1 METGMSHHAKASSK
15 LMPVTTILTPG
26 ERQRVD
32 AAAEGLYSA
41 LHRESFEEVL
51 ADLRERRAGAVL
63 ISIARYGLHSSARMA
78 AMVREFPRV
87 PAMALLT
94 ETHYTTPQNLLSL
107 GQLGVRILI
116 DARQPSGWQTLRE
129 ILAAERSN
137 DLQRTALGQLSGDLA
152 GAPADCWR
160 FFELLFSNSPQ
171 IHNVRQMA
179 KQMNI
184 LPSTLMSRFFRA
196 QLPPPRYLSLARLIR
211 AAKLFENP
219 GLSVASVANY
229 LNYSS
234 PQSFGRHVRTVM
246 KMSPVVVR
254 ETYDGTGMLQYFR
267 SELVLPHAEILKSF
281 RPAVTSPG
289 WITRQR
295 NQEKKTADQ

>member
-1 METGMSHHAKASSK
+1 
-15 LMPVTTILTPG
+15 MPVTTILTPG

-63 ISIARYGLHSSARMA
+63 ISIARYGLQSSARMA

-94 ETHYTTPQNLLSL
+94 ETHYSTPQNLLSL

-171 IHNVRQMA
+171 VHNVRQMA

-196 QLPPPRYLSLARLIR
+196 HLPPPKKYLSLARLIR

-246 KMSPVVVR
+246 KMSPVVFR

-267 SELVLPHAEILKSF
+267 GELVLPYAEVLRSF
-281 RPAVTSPG
+281 KPAVTSPG

-295 NQEKKTADQ
+295 NHEKKIRCH

>member
-1 METGMSHHAKASSK
+1 MSPQAKSSSR

-41 LHRESFEEVL
+41 LHRESFDEVL

-63 ISIARYGLHSSARMA
+63 ISIARYGLQSSARMA

-94 ETHYTTPQNLLSL
+94 ETHYSTPQNLLSL
-107 GQLGVRILI
+107 GQLGVQILI
-116 DARQPSGWQTLRE
+116 DARQPSGWQALRD

-137 DLQRTALGQLSGDLA
+137 DLQRTALGQLSADLS

-160 FFELLFSNSPQ
+160 FFELLFSNTPQ
-171 IHNVRQMA
+171 VHTVRQLA
-179 KQMNI
+179 RQMNI

-196 QLPPPRYLSLARLIR
+196 HLPPPKKYLSTARLIR

-219 GLSVASVANY
+219 GLSIASVANY
-229 LNYSS
+229 LDYSS
-234 PQSFGRHVRTVM
+234 PQSFGRHIRTVM
-246 KMSPVVVR
+246 KMSPVIFR
-254 ETYDGTGMLQYFR
+254 ETYDGVGMLQFFR
-267 SELVLPHAEILKSF
+267 NELVLPHVDILRAF

-295 NQEKKTADQ
+295 NYEKRHTG

>member
-1 METGMSHHAKASSK
+1 
-15 LMPVTTILTPG
+15 MPVSTILTPG

-63 ISIARYGLHSSARMA
+63 ISIARYGLQSSARMA

-94 ETHYTTPQNLLSL
+94 ETQYSTPQNLLSL

-137 DLQRTALGQLSGDLA
+137 DLQRTALGQLSSDLA

-196 QLPPPRYLSLARLIR
+196 HLPPPKRYLSLARLIR

-219 GLSVASVANY
+219 GLSIASVANY

-246 KMSPVVVR
+246 KMSPVVFR
-254 ETYDGTGMLQYFR
+254 ETYDGVGMLQYFR
-267 SELVLPHAEILKSF
+267 NELVLPYGEILRSF
-281 RPAVTSPG
+281 KPAVTSPG

-295 NQEKKTADQ
+295 NHEKKSLT

>member
-1 METGMSHHAKASSK
+1 MSHQAKTPSK

-63 ISIARYGLHSSARMA
+63 ISIARYGLQSSARMA

-94 ETHYTTPQNLLSL
+94 ETHYSTPQNLLSL

-137 DLQRTALGQLSGDLA
+137 DLQRTALGQLSSDLA

-196 QLPPPRYLSLARLIR
+196 HLPPPKRYLSLARLIR

-234 PQSFGRHVRTVM
+234 PQSFGRHVRTIM
-246 KMSPVVVR
+246 EMSPVVFR

-267 SELVLPHAEILKSF
+267 AELILPYAEVLRTFK
-281 RPAVTSPG
+281 PAVTSPG

-295 NQEKKTADQ
+295 NYEKRATRS

>member
-1 METGMSHHAKASSK
+1 MSHQAKTSSK

-63 ISIARYGLHSSARMA
+63 ISIARYGLQSSARMA

-94 ETHYTTPQNLLSL
+94 ETHYSTPQNLLSL

-137 DLQRTALGQLSGDLA
+137 DLQRTALGQLSSDLA

-196 QLPPPRYLSLARLIR
+196 HLPPPKKYLSLARLIR

-219 GLSVASVANY
+219 GVSVASVANY

-246 KMSPVVVR
+246 KMSPVVFR

-267 SELVLPHAEILKSF
+267 GELVLPYAEVLRSF
-281 RPAVTSPG
+281 KPAVTSPG

-295 NQEKKTADQ
+295 NHEKKIRCH

>member
-1 METGMSHHAKASSK
+1 MSPQAKSSSR

-41 LHRESFEEVL
+41 LHRESFDEVL

-63 ISIARYGLHSSARMA
+63 ISIARYGIQSSARMA

-94 ETHYTTPQNLLSL
+94 ETHYSTPQNLLSL

-116 DARQPSGWQTLRE
+116 DARQPSGWQALRD

-137 DLQRTALGQLSGDLA
+137 DLQRTALGQLSADLS

-160 FFELLFSNSPQ
+160 FFELLFSNTPQ
-171 IHNVRQMA
+171 VHTVRQLA
-179 KQMNI
+179 RQMNI

-196 QLPPPRYLSLARLIR
+196 HLPPPKKYLSTARLIR

-219 GLSVASVANY
+219 GLSIASVANY
-229 LNYSS
+229 LDYSS

-246 KMSPVVVR
+246 KMSPVTFR
-254 ETYDGTGMLQYFR
+254 ETYDGVGMLQFFR
-267 SELVLPHAEILKSF
+267 NELVLPHVDILRAFK
-281 RPAVTSPG
+281 PAVTSPG

-295 NQEKKTADQ
+295 NYEKRHTR

>member
-1 METGMSHHAKASSK
+1 MSHQAKSSSK

-63 ISIARYGLHSSARMA
+63 ISIARYGLQSSARMA

-94 ETHYTTPQNLLSL
+94 ETHYSTPQNLLSL

-137 DLQRTALGQLSGDLA
+137 DLQRTALGQLSSDLA

-171 IHNVRQMA
+171 IHNVRQIA
-179 KQMNI
+179 RQMNI

-196 QLPPPRYLSLARLIR
+196 HLPPPKRYLSLARLIR

-246 KMSPVVVR
+246 KMSPVVFR
-254 ETYDGTGMLQYFR
+254 ETYDGTGMLQHFR
-267 SELVLPHAEILKSF
+267 AELILPYAEVLKSF

-295 NQEKKTADQ
+295 NYEKKISRR

>member
-1 METGMSHHAKASSK
+1 MSHQAKTSSK

-63 ISIARYGLHSSARMA
+63 ISIARYGLQSSARMA

-94 ETHYTTPQNLLSL
+94 ETHYSTPQNLLSL

-137 DLQRTALGQLSGDLA
+137 DLQRTALGQLSSDLA

-196 QLPPPRYLSLARLIR
+196 HLPPPKKYLSLARLIR

-246 KMSPVVVR
+246 KMSPVVFR

-267 SELVLPHAEILKSF
+267 CELVLPYAEVLRSF
-281 RPAVTSPG
+281 KPAVTSPG

-295 NQEKKTADQ
+295 NHEKKIRCH